1 MFLYKRND
9 FSYYFIIF
17 SYEKKFFFFLI
28 FFFLHLKMAEL
39 KSNEEEIFVEGM
51 KFPEGTLALTFG
63 QSQSGKSTLMT

>member
-1 MFLYKRND
+1 MFSR
-9 FSYYFIIF
+9 IISLF
-17 SYEKKFFFFLI
+17 FHMKINFFFLI
-28 FFFLHLKMAEL
+28 FFFLNLKMAEL

>member
-1 MFLYKRND
+1 MISR
-9 FSYYFIIF
+9 IISLF
-17 SYEKKFFFFLI
+17 FHMKKNFFFFY

>member
-1 MFLYKRND
+1 MISR
-9 FSYYFIIF
+9 IISLF
-17 SYEKKFFFFLI
+17 FHMKKIFFFLN

>member
-1 MFLYKRND
+1 MISR
-9 FSYYFIIF
+9 II
-17 SYEKKFFFFLI
+17 SLFFHMKIKSFFLI

>member
-17 SYEKKFFFFLI
+17 SYENNIFFLFFFFLN
-28 FFFLHLKMAEL
+28 LKMAEL

>member
-1 MFLYKRND
+1 MISR
-9 FSYYFIIF
+9 IISLF
-17 SYEKKFFFFLI
+17 FHMKKFFFSQ
-28 FFFLHLKMAEL
+28 FFFSLHLKMAEL

>member
-1 MFLYKRND
+1 MFSRIISLFFHMKINFF
-9 FSYYFIIF
+9 FSY
-17 SYEKKFFFFLI
+17 FFFLN
-28 FFFLHLKMAEL
+28 LKMAEL

>member
-9 FSYYFIIF
+9 FSYYFF
-17 SYEKKFFFFLI
+17 FFPYEKNIFFLI

>member
-1 MFLYKRND
+1 MISR
-9 FSYYFIIF
+9 IISLF
-17 SYEKKFFFFLI
+17 FHMKIKFFFSY
-28 FFFLHLKMAEL
+28 FFFLNLKMAEL

>member
-17 SYEKKFFFFLI
+17 SYENKIFFFLI
-28 FFFLHLKMAEL
+28 FFLHLKMAEL